1 MEPANIKGIVASF
14 SCEKRRRHGASA
26 LLKGPPGLD
35 PTDSS
40 IHSGCRSRFLRIV
53 RPHKVPATAL
63 IAASVNFS
71 DQLLLVIC
79 LSAFALSS
87 QMFKGLAI
95 GETLFFTFQAPITA
109 LSMSV
114 IPVHTRARGSS
125 LQILLCHVL
134 GDVHLGTI
142 RQLRSPRVSSKA
154 ILKSNIFGRLDATRP
169 L

>member
-1 MEPANIKGIVASF
+1 M
-14 SCEKRRRHGASA
+14 
-26 LLKGPPGLD
+26 
-35 PTDSS
+35 
-40 IHSGCRSRFLRIV
+40 

-63 IAASVNFS
+63 IAGSVNFS

-142 RQLRSPRVSSKA
+142 WQLRSPRV
-154 ILKSNIFGRLDATRP
+154 
-169 L
+169 